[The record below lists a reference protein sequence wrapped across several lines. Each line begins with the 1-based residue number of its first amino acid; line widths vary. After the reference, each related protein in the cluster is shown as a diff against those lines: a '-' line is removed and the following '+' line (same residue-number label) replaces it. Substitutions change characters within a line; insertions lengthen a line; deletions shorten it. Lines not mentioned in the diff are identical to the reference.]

1 MSVVSAYQDG
11 QTYNQVSDLLKGIIK
26 EDQVFI
32 EKHVPGQ
39 ATEIPDPIVQYE
51 EPVHLQ
57 VKVPKI
63 DQNLLHMR
71 QVEFEKRK
79 NEWLA
84 KLSK

>member
-1 MSVVSAYQDG
+1 M
-11 QTYNQVSDLLKGIIK
+11 SDLLKGIIK

-32 EKHVPGQ
+32 EKHTPSH
-39 ATEIPDPIVQYE
+39 ATAIPDPIVQYE